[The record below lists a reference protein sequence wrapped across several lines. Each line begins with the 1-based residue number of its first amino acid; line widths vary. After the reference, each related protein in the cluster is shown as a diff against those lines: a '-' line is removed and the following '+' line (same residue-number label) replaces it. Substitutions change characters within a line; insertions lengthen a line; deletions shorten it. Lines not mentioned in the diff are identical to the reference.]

1 MKLIFCIILSFLV
14 LCSVYPVPLFFL
26 SVLLSLCI
34 LAEIGSNFRDFLA
47 ILAFIVYIR
56 GIIGVIGYF
65 ITFFP
70 KKFER
75 SGQTWC
81 FFRLAYLAGLVT
93 FAVLAF
99 SDHFAGSSLSR
110 IWYSEAPATFRGE
123 AVLFLAPILLI
134 VMVAVVVMS
143 KPELKTVRRWVLGK
157 NN

>member
-1 MKLIFCIILSFLV
+1 MKLVLCVILRFLV

-26 SVLLSLCI
+26 RVLLRLCI

-47 ILAFIVYIR
+47 ILAFIVYIS

-70 KKFER
+70 KKFES

-81 FFRLAYLAGLVT
+81 FFSLAYLSGMVIFRLW
-93 FAVLAF
+93 AF
-99 SDHFAGSSLSR
+99 SSYFSGTSLSS

-134 VMVAVVVMS
+134 VIVAVVVIS
-143 KPELKTVRRWVLGK
+143 KPELKTVRRWVLDK
-157 NN
+157 N